1 MFTVN
6 QYKNESVNNIKFEN
20 NAVVL
25 LLQNVA
31 SNGNVTI
38 KVLQFTGCEDT
49 KPTTIVKHLLKSL
62 LAEFNVSE
70 DFNERYKFFKTGAT
84 VNGVEEEVKTGIQAK
99 RKFLPFLRTST
110 IYKTDS
116 NGKLSHAV
124 NCDNGVLLSDTA
136 LNIKSEQLV
145 TLFKYNS
152 AQFRSAL
159 HHTATAVLEQCT
171 FFTAVENEFNNIENG
186 LLEFAKQEQEQ
197 KLKELEQ
204 HNEKKNEKK
213 NEKNKKVA

>member
-6 QYKNESVNNIKFEN
+6 QYKNESVENIKFEK

-25 LLQNVA
+25 MLQNVS
-31 SNGNVTI
+31 SNGNVTT

-62 LAEFNVSE
+62 LAEFKVSE
-70 DFNERYKFFKTGAT
+70 NFNERYKFFTTGRT
-84 VNGVEEEVKTGIQAK
+84 VNGEPEIVKTGIQAK
-99 RKFLPFLRTST
+99 RKFSPFLRTST

-136 LNIKSEQLV
+136 LNLKTEQVL
-145 TLFKYNS
+145 TMFEYNS
-152 AQFRSAL
+152 ASFRSAL
-159 HHTATAVLEQCT
+159 HHTAVAVLEQCT
-171 FFTAVENEFNNIENG
+171 FYTAVESEYKNIENG
-186 LLEFAKQEQEQ
+186 LAEFAKQEQEQ
-197 KLKELEQ
+197 KKKELEQ
-204 HNEKKNEKK
+204 HKEKQAKK
-213 NEKNKKVA
+213 SA

>member
-1 MFTVN
+1 MFTIS

-25 LLQNVA
+25 LLQNIA
-31 SNGNVTI
+31 SNGNITI
-38 KVLQFTGCEDT
+38 RVLQFTGCEDT
-49 KPTTIVKHLLKSL
+49 KPTTIVKHLLKSI

-70 DFNERYKFFKTGAT
+70 DFNERYKFFKTGAV
-84 VNGVEEEVKTGIQAK
+84 VNGVAEEVKTGIQAK
-99 RKFLPFLRTST
+99 RKFSVFLRTST

-116 NGKLSHAV
+116 NGKISHAV
-124 NCDNGVLLSDTA
+124 NCDNGILLSDTA
-136 LNIKSEQLV
+136 LNIKQEQLV
-145 TLFKYNS
+145 TMFKYNS

-171 FFTAVENEFNNIENG
+171 FFTAVETEFNNIENG

-197 KLKELEQ
+197 KKKELEQ
-204 HNEKKNEKK
+204 HNKKQEQKK
-213 NEKNKKVA
+213 QKQKKSA